1 MLTTSPRF
9 LVCLSLDM
17 VEAEGDAEG
26 WMTVRRLMVSYFLAH
41 NLNKQDQKYAM
52 FTMFDLVVEQS
63 ASPRT
68 QARMKYYMSI
78 NVSGTRGGGLFMD
91 KWCEHCVRKVKTCLR
106 SCHGKIDDLLLEKML
121 SGLAVVSSI
130 CEHHREP
137 VMREKVGKEG
147 SHDFVGDSVKHILE
161 EQVDKADPFNRER
174 EVQHQFHDKPRSS
187 PYTGMMESY
196 LQRFVDR
203 MQTIHNQKY

>member
-1 MLTTSPRF
+1 
-9 LVCLSLDM
+9 M

-26 WMTVRRLMVSYFLAH
+26 WLTVRRLMVSYFLAH

-52 FTMFDLVVEQS
+52 FTMFDLVVEQA

-68 QARMKYYMSI
+68 QARMKNSTSI
-78 NVSGTRGGGLFMD
+78 NVSGTRGGGLFLD
-91 KWCEHCVRKVKTCLR
+91 KWCEHNVRKVKTCLR
-106 SCHGKIDDLLLEKML
+106 SCHGKIDDLLLDKML
-121 SGLAVVSSI
+121 SGLSVVSSI
-130 CEHHREP
+130 CDHHRES

-147 SHDFVGDSVKHILE
+147 SHDFVGDRVKHILE
-161 EQVDKADPFNRER
+161 EQVANADPFNRER
-174 EVQHQFHDKPRSS
+174 EVQHKFHKKPRSS

-203 MQTIHNQKY
+203 MQTIYNQKY